1 VKRGNDLFWYI
12 LEGEPEP
19 ADGHMDPDGDEP
31 GLGFTFNEES
41 MQRFR
46 SVE

>member
-1 VKRGNDLFWYI
+1 
-12 LEGEPEP
+12 
-19 ADGHMDPDGDEP
+19 MDPDGDEP